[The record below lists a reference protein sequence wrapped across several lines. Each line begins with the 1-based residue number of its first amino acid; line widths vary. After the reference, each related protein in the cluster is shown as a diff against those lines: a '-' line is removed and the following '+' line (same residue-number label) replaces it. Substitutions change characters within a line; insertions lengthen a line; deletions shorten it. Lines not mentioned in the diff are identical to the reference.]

1 MTTLPPRITHVFKT
15 CLRGTMDNAACEFHY
30 VTTYTLCPCIILFM
44 LFISSEIRSS
54 SNEVVVIEGG

>member
-1 MTTLPPRITHVFKT
+1 
-15 CLRGTMDNAACEFHY
+15 MDNAACEFHY